1 MGHRIDVVIYILC
14 FKKKT
19 HLDASNGNKK
29 KMKLISLLK
38 FIFWFHTQMSS
49 VHSKS

>member
-14 FKKKT
+14 LKKT
-19 HLDASNGNKK
+19 HLDASNGNK